1 MAGTVDETSGMTQW
15 EALDARSAIVFGWPM
30 AKWHDVPNSALIDP
44 KTNKLGY
51 AVAWLLPQTSYGKPR
66 LPLRNAAILFCRSFI
81 DLTLGSFQPGKPE
94 QLQ

>member
-44 KTNKLGY
+44 KTKQ
-51 AVAWLLPQTSYGKPR
+51 AWLCGGVATSADELWQTASSSEK
-66 LPLRNAAILFCRSFI
+66 RSNFV
-81 DLTLGSFQPGKPE
+81 L
-94 QLQ
+94 